1 MQGYSQPQTSVGG
14 GVQNL
19 FLKFC
24 KMLFH
29 AFDIIAKHSAFLFSF
44 EVITKMLLKKVCV
57 VVVGGVWTLIATSL
71 SVSDSFN
78 QFF

>member
-1 MQGYSQPQTSVGG
+1 VCGG
-14 GVQNL
+14 GAKSIFKV
-19 FLKFC
+19 C

-29 AFDIIAKHSAFLFSF
+29 AFDIITKHSEFLFSF